1 MCGYFLFRQNI
12 PSDDRRFSRC
22 GNYRSHR
29 FAISWNKEFRT
40 LEYSIGIHYG
50 LGKALPKGEMI
61 LVPFSRY
68 VAIGEPIFWERNRQI
83 FGDLLD
89 RHMKE
94 LSMQFKIT
102 RSAAFW

>member
-1 MCGYFLFRQNI
+1 
-12 PSDDRRFSRC
+12 
-22 GNYRSHR
+22 
-29 FAISWNKEFRT
+29 
-40 LEYSIGIHYG
+40 
-50 LGKALPKGEMI
+50 MI

>member
-1 MCGYFLFRQNI
+1 
-12 PSDDRRFSRC
+12 
-22 GNYRSHR
+22 
-29 FAISWNKEFRT
+29 
-40 LEYSIGIHYG
+40 
-50 LGKALPKGEMI
+50 MI

-83 FGDLLD
+83 FVDLLD